1 MLIHA
6 LSTEMIDLTSKID
19 ADVPGKA
26 ITTKPLATPFS
37 RRGHLTWTAALLLV
51 FCTQVSALTLT
62 TEEYPPFNFS
72 TDGGKTITGSSS
84 DLMREIMKRNGTS
97 GTITLYPWSR
107 AFRMALNDK
116 NTCVYST
123 TRTEARE
130 KQFKWVGPLV
140 PSTWVLFAKGN
151 SPLHANNLDELKS
164 YRIGGYQG
172 DAKAAF
178 LKERGFTV
186 EETINEEQNIKK
198 LNAGRIDLWAAT
210 SEYGPWY
217 AEKFNIKIKPILA
230 FQEVFMY
237 AACNRAMADEDIE
250 RMNAALK
257 AIKADGSYGR
267 IMDAYR

>member
-1 MLIHA
+1 
-6 LSTEMIDLTSKID
+6 MIDPKSITD
-19 ADVPGKA
+19 AAEPGKSI
-26 ITTKPLATPFS
+26 ITKTRPTPPCH
-37 RRGHLTWTAALLLV
+37 GWLLKWLTGFLLV
-51 FCTQVSALTLT
+51 FCSQVSALTLT

-72 TDGGKTITGSSS
+72 TDGGKTISGASS
-84 DLMREIMKRNGTS
+84 DLMREIMKRSGTTA
-97 GTITLYPWSR
+97 TITLYPWNR

-130 KQFKWVGPLV
+130 KQFKWIGPLV
-140 PSTWVLFAKGN
+140 PSTWVLFAREN
-151 SPLHANNLDELKS
+151 SPLQANTLEELKS
-164 YRIGGYQG
+164 YRVGGYQG

-237 AACNRAMADEDIE
+237 AACNITVADEDIE

-267 IMDAYR
+267 IMDSYR